1 MLKGCGCSTRVAV
14 LVGIVLLAVVVFGF
28 MVGAVGQA
36 LGLINSPALV
46 STLGVQPPHVV
57 LPSET
62 VFTIGGYAVK
72 NTLLASLLTTVV
84 LLALFIPVTRKMKL
98 IPGRMQS
105 MVEMLVETLLNFIEG
120 ISGKAHSRK
129 FLPVIA
135 TIFLFVMFNAYLAL
149 VPLFGTWGGKIDL
162 HGVTVIEPFFRSAN
176 TDVNFTMA
184 LAICAFI
191 FIEYWG
197 FKSAGFVH
205 YMSEF
210 IKVGQFHHG
219 MMGLFKGKG
228 KAALADIFF
237 GIINIFIGLIELL
250 SHFIRIVS
258 FTFRLFGNMTA
269 GEILLIIMSFLI
281 PFLAA
286 IPFYGLELLVGVVQ
300 ALIFAGLTLVFATIA
315 VESGHEQHGE
325 SHE

>member
-1 MLKGCGCSTRVAV
+1 MLKGCGCSTRVAI
-14 LVGIVLLAVVVFGF
+14 LLGIVALAMVVFGF
-28 MVGAVGQA
+28 MVGAVGRS
-36 LGLINSPALV
+36 LGLLDIPALSV
-46 STLGVQPPHVV
+46 SPPHVV

-62 VFTIGGYAVK
+62 VFSIGGYEVK
-72 NTLLASLLTTVV
+72 NTLLASLLTTIV

-105 MVEMLVETLLNFIEG
+105 LVEMLVETLLNFIEG
-120 ISGKAHSRK
+120 IAGKVYSRK
-129 FLPVIA
+129 FLPIIM

-149 VPLFGTWGGKIDL
+149 VPIFGTWGGQIDF
-162 HGVTVIEPFFRSAN
+162 HGVKVIEPFFRSAN
-176 TDVNFTMA
+176 TDINFTMA
-184 LAICAFI
+184 LAICAFV

-197 FKSAGFVH
+197 FKSAGFIH
-205 YMSEF
+205 YMGEF
-210 IKVGQFHHG
+210 VKVGQFHHG

-228 KAALADIFF
+228 RAALADVFF

-250 SHFIRIVS
+250 SHFIRIIS

-269 GEILLIIMSFLI
+269 GEILLIIMSFLV
-281 PFLAA
+281 PFLAG

-315 VESGHEQHGE
+315 VESGHQEHGE